1 MAQGLHL
8 DSVKQMAMVL
18 FLNGS
23 IDDFQILGQLDWKKE
38 LHCRLAVHL
47 GLVQREG
54 LKVPC
59 QLWFHHRFL
68 LRNTNEQNHFI
79 N

>member
-8 DSVKQMAMVL
+8 DFVKQMAMVL

-23 IDDFQILGQLDWKKE
+23 IDDFQILGQLDWKEEE

-47 GLVQREG
+47 GLVQ
-54 LKVPC
+54 
-59 QLWFHHRFL
+59 
-68 LRNTNEQNHFI
+68 
-79 N
+79 